1 MSKKKT
7 GILKI
12 THPKMTRFNISLNES
27 IDFVIKSIKLSKG
40 GEIFIPKMTSYNI
53 LDLAESIA
61 PKTKK
66 KQLELDQVKKSM
78 KN

>member
-1 MSKKKT
+1 M
-7 GILKI
+7 
-12 THPKMTRFNISLNES
+12 
-27 IDFVIKSIKLSKG
+27 SKG

-66 KQLELDQVKKSM
+66 KTIGIKPGEKIQEELIGKQESRYTIDMGNFFVMFKNGKK
-78 KN
+78 KHFNFYK